1 MPGDDPR
8 VRRVGREE
16 TTAFL
21 DAEQAGRRRRRP
33 GLRELAPGELA
44 AHLETTRSRPRL
56 ARVRVTDPAYR
67 WRWPWATLEHVDVL
81 DCDLEGV
88 AIEARLLR
96 ASKLDDCRFDKVAMG
111 GANIAGTTFT
121 ACTFDAV
128 GLAGT
133 ATASVRNSRFVRG
146 SFIRLDARAARFD
159 RVTFEGCEIVGLRGS
174 GTIFNHCTFVRT
186 AFRGNVTGI
195 VLDGCSFD
203 AVDMSEALMSGC
215 FIIDSRLQ
223 RELLFPAQRSG
234 FGIDYRA
241 YRAAVEALAPTLSAA
256 DAAALRAELASWATN
271 APAEVLLDE
280 ETFAQLSPE
289 GRQTAMDTLFER
301 RLIRRG

>member
-1 MPGDDPR
+1 MPGDDPK

-21 DAEQAGRRRRRP
+21 EAEQAGRRRRLP
-33 GLRELAPGELA
+33 GLRELAPGQLT
-44 AHLETTRSRPRL
+44 AHLETTGSRPSL

-67 WRWPWATLEHVDVL
+67 WRWPWSTLEHVDVV

-96 ASKLDDCRFDKVAMG
+96 ASRLDDCRFQKVAMG

-121 ACTFDAV
+121 ACTFETV
-128 GLAGT
+128 SLAGT
-133 ATASVRNSRFVRG
+133 ATASIRNSRFVGG

-159 RVTFEGCEIVGLRGS
+159 RVTFEGCEIVGLRGR
-174 GTIFNHCTFVRT
+174 GAIFNHCTFVRT
-186 AFRGNVTGI
+186 TLRGSVTGI

-234 FGIDYRA
+234 FAIDYQA
-241 YRAAVEALAPTLSAA
+241 YRAVVEALSPTLSAA
-256 DAAALRAELASWATN
+256 DAAALRAEVGSWATN
-271 APAEVLLDE
+271 PPAEVLIDE
-280 ETFAQLSPE
+280 ETLAQLSPE
-289 GRQTAMDTLFER
+289 GRRIAGDALFGR
-301 RLIRRG
+301 RLVRRG